1 MWSDAYAQASGT
13 APSNPAIATLLMLLQ
28 FLPILVIVYFLIIR
42 PQRQRQKETEK
53 MLKAVKKGDRV
64 VTSGGIIGTVV
75 GVDEVKAVLR
85 IADQVT
91 VEFTKGSIVQVVAGD
106 AKP

>member
-1 MWSDAYAQASGT
+1 MWSDAFAQT
-13 APSNPAIATLLMLLQ
+13 AGAPPANPAIATLLMMLQ

-53 MLKAVKKGDRV
+53 MLKAITKGDRV
-64 VTSGGIIGTVV
+64 VTSGGIMGTVV
-75 GVDEVKAVLR
+75 GIDDSKAVLR

-91 VEFTKGSIVQVVAGD
+91 VEFTKGSIVQKLGGD